1 MDVQTLKTML
11 GITTD
16 RHDAYLKEV
25 IPLFIDFAKDYCN
38 NRFLVDGAEKL
49 PAGVKLFVA
58 KAIEFNMAPSNLS
71 ARSMGDVSYSYETE
85 LPESVLRHLKP
96 YRRLRVV

>member
-1 MDVQTLKTML
+1 MDVQTIKTML
-11 GITTD
+11 GIATSK
-16 RHDAYLKEV
+16 HDAYLEEV
-25 IPLFIDFAKDYCN
+25 IPLFIEFAKDYCN
-38 NRFLVDGAEKL
+38 NKFLVNEEEKL

-85 LPESVLRHLKP
+85 LPETVMRHLKP

>member
-1 MDVQTLKTML
+1 MDVQTIKTML

-25 IPLFIDFAKDYCN
+25 IPLFIEFAKDYCN
-38 NRFLVDGAEKL
+38 NQFLVNGAEKL

-58 KAIEFNMAPSNLS
+58 KAIEFNMSPSNLS
-71 ARSMGDVSYSYETE
+71 GRSMGDVSYSYVTE
-85 LPESVLRHLKP
+85 LPETVIRHLKP
-96 YRRLRVV
+96 YRILRVK